1 MVTSNRTNKGRR
13 KTDRGNSLTF
23 SSVSA
28 NRFSALAAQ
37 LVIQRAQEIGCRTE
51 RSHVG
56 ARLSRKRFRRVRP
69 QAAFVVKSRP
79 FVTELIGAAY
89 DTFGQFAEMRR
100 PAGGT
105 GRGALAP
112 ARNPQ

>member
-89 DTFGQFAEMRR
+89 DALGQFAEMRKTR
-100 PAGGT
+100 RRDRK
-105 GRGALAP
+105 RGLGP
-112 ARNPQ
+112 C